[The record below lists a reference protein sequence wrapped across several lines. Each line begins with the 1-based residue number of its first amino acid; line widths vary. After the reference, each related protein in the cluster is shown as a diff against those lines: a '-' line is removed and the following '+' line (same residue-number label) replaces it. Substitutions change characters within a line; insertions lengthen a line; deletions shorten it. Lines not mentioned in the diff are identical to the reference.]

1 MEDFHAMKKDQPYL
15 LFLYLEY
22 VLQFLWCKKY
32 HSVVAWFCPEVPSSV
47 GPCGYIGLPG
57 AILRLTTSTAIYEAT
72 NILPTKEKV
81 KIELPKGKI
90 MQKQAFEKLQK
101 KKIEELQS
109 NDSGKGNVIVL

>member
-1 MEDFHAMKKDQPYL
+1 MLGKKCSKA
-15 LFLYLEY
+15 
-22 VLQFLWCKKY
+22 VNKKY

-101 KKIEELQS
+101 RRLKNCKVMTAAKVMSLFCS
-109 NDSGKGNVIVL
+109 VG